1 MTAGL
6 ITYHRGRLTIVDG
19 DRLEA
24 ASCEC
29 YRTATNLLKIRD
41 RRIGQALRA

>member
-24 ASCEC
+24 ASCDEP
-29 YRTATNLLKIRD
+29 
-41 RRIGQALRA
+41 LRSVTDGSGTR

>member
-29 YRTATNLLKIRD
+29 YRTATNLLRSVTD
-41 RRIGQALRA
+41 GSGTR